1 MTTFGYSLMCEQRG
15 PKDLVSEAVRAE
27 EAGFDFAVI
36 SDHYHPWLEEQ
47 GHSPYAWTV
56 LGAVAAR
63 TERMNLMTMV
73 TCPIVRYHPA
83 LVAQKAATVQLLSDG
98 RFALGLG
105 AGENLNEHVVGLG
118 WPPDSERHE
127 MLAEAIEIIRE
138 LWKGGWVTHVGEYFN
153 VHDAR
158 LFSLPAKLPPIYLAA
173 GGPEAA
179 SLAAAGGDGLIAT
192 EPRPDISKA
201 YREAGGEGSTW
212 AQIAVCW
219 GSEEAK
225 ALETARQYFRFAVPG
240 WKVQSELPNPVN
252 FAAATKT
259 VRPEDVAELIPHGP
273 DPEKYV
279 ESFQKFA
286 DAGYENIAFVQAG
299 PDQEGFIGF
308 WERELAPALKRAV
321 PTSA

>member
-15 PKDLVSEAVRAE
+15 PKDLVREAVRAE
-27 EAGFDFAVI
+27 QAGFDFAVI

-47 GHSPYAWTV
+47 GQSPYAWSV
-56 LGAVAAR
+56 LGAVAER
-63 TERMNLMTMV
+63 TERMDLMTMV

-105 AGENLNEHVVGLG
+105 AGENLNEHVVGMG
-118 WPPDSERHE
+118 WPPASERHE

-138 LWKGGWVTHVGEYFN
+138 LWNGDYVTRVGEYFN

-158 LFSLPAKLPPIYLAA
+158 VFSLPDRLPPIYVAA

-179 SLAAAGGDGLIAT
+179 ELAAAGGDGLIAT
-192 EPRPDISKA
+192 EPRPDISRA

-219 GSEEAK
+219 DSDESR
-225 ALETARQYFRFAVPG
+225 ALDTARRYFRFAVPG

-252 FAAATKT
+252 FEAATKT

-279 ESFQKFA
+279 QSVQKFL

-299 PDQEGFIGF
+299 TDQEGFIGF
-308 WERELAPALKRAV
+308 WDRELAPALKRAV
-321 PTSA
+321 A